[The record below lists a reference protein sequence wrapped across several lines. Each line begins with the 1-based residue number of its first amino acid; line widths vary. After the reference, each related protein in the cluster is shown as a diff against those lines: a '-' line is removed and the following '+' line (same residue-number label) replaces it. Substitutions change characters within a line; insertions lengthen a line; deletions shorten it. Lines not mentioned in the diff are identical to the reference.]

1 LGYRFSVNTLL
12 KSVQTILSPQ
22 TIHLTAL
29 MHIGRC
35 KTLVIAFIL
44 LDVSDKLQFIEHCY
58 FQTPLACDFPDV
70 LKLNG

>member
-1 LGYRFSVNTLL
+1 
-12 KSVQTILSPQ
+12 
-22 TIHLTAL
+22 